1 MCSSD
6 LPLVKGNVLSQ
17 IITILNINLQSA
29 ANALK
34 DAEDAAGRKI
44 LGCQVAGEDLLNAAK
59 QMDGLSKDLLSEQN
73 FTK

>member
-1 MCSSD
+1 MQ
-6 LPLVKGNVLSQ
+6 N
-17 IITILNINLQSA
+17 A

-44 LGCQVAGEDLLNAAK
+44 LGCQVAGEDFQVAAK
-59 QMDGLSKDLLSEQN
+59 QMDGLSKDLLSQQN

>member
-1 MCSSD
+1 M
-6 LPLVKGNVLSQ
+6 
-17 IITILNINLQSA
+17 ITVLNINLQSA

-44 LGCQVAGEDLLNAAK
+44 LGCEVAGEDLMTAAK
-59 QMDGLSKDLLSEQN
+59 QMDSLMTDLLSEQN